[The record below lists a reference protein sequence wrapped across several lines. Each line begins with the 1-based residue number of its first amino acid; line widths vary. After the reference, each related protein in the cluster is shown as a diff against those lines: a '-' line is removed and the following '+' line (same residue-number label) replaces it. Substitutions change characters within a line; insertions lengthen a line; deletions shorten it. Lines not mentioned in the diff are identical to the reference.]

1 MLGELVG
8 DARLDAPRRRRIER
22 HQAHGGVDQLAV
34 QRPVVVAADLAAGG
48 HRRVRRDAPAGQSG
62 AVQHVLVTAP
72 DDDHRM
78 VQRNGVEVAPQ
89 RQALLGEL
97 RLVPV
102 GVRDH
107 DSTGCGFAHRPCD
120 GRQHLGERARAG
132 QVQPRPAPPRPAPPL
147 AERKWLSASP
157 GTTVR
162 PPRSIT
168 RVAAVS
174 CTRTSVS
181 VPHGQDPAAGD
192 GDRPPAAAASSTV
205 MTLPLT
211 RTSARRRGASV
222 GGVATGLSKRQPVVR
237 VRPENE
243 VLDVGLE
250 LAPPVGRVPRNDHDV
265 PLGDAPR
272 HAPLD
277 ARPRTLVLFGAR
289 CGSVRAPPVTSVATP
304 STM

>member
-132 QVQPRPAPPRPAPPL
+132 QVQPHPTPPRPAPPL

-181 VPHGQDPAAGD
+181 VPLRPGSGRRRW
-192 GDRPPAAAASSTV
+192 RPPARGCGVIHGDDVAVDENLRPTPRRVGRRRRNGSIEAAAGC
-205 MTLPLT
+205 PGP
-211 RTSARRRGASV
+211 AG
-222 GGVATGLSKRQPVVR
+222 K
-237 VRPENE
+237 
-243 VLDVGLE
+243 
-250 LAPPVGRVPRNDHDV
+250 
-265 PLGDAPR
+265 
-272 HAPLD
+272 
-277 ARPRTLVLFGAR
+277 
-289 CGSVRAPPVTSVATP
+289 
-304 STM
+304 